1 MPAKKKDIDRE
12 ELTFL
17 RECGY
22 SWVFICGYFK
32 VSDTWLLSWRKNNN
46 FIDPFTE
53 ISDDDL
59 DDIIYEYSQTNPLL
73 GEVLLMAYFLHERIT
88 VTRERIR
95 NSVNRVDP
103 MGRQIRKN
111 KNIKRREYHAYGPHA
126 VWHLDGN
133 HKLRIKYG
141 IVIHGF
147 IDGFSR
153 FVLAL
158 RASDSNDKY
167 QVLGTFISGCDK
179 VHGKI
184 PSLLRIDKGGEN
196 RAVSQ
201 FMLLHRGFEAPL
213 SVYAGKSVAN
223 QRIER
228 FWRDVNQFI
237 ASHYNQLFQEMQDI
251 DILSLDCPND
261 MFMLHF
267 MFLPDIN
274 NKLNDF
280 INMWN
285 YHKISTK
292 NQKKNSPIQK
302 LFENQHLEQNTM
314 YYDIDNIERMIDD
327 DLIIDQVVV
336 NPKINPFTNDQYQLF
351 QQELDR
357 NNALIQLHD
366 SKTIKMNK
374 YIFACNVMNDIL
386 RNNM

>member
-1 MPAKKKDIDRE
+1 MPAKKKAISSE

-17 RECGY
+17 RKCGY
-22 SWVFICGYFK
+22 SWSFICDYFN
-32 VSDTWLLSWRKNNN
+32 VSDTWLLSWRGKNN
-46 FIDPFTE
+46 FIDPFRV

-59 DDIIYEYSQTNPLL
+59 DDIIYEYSQTNPLM
-73 GEVLLMAYFLHERIT
+73 GEVLLKAYFLHNNIS
-88 VTRERIR
+88 VTRQRIR
-95 NSVNRVDP
+95 DSVNRVDP
-103 MGRQIRKN
+103 MGRSNRKN
-111 KNIKRREYHAYGPHA
+111 KNIRRREYFAYGPHA
-126 VWHLDGN
+126 VWHLDGY
-133 HKLRIKYG
+133 HKLRLKYG
-141 IVIHGF
+141 IVIHGI

-237 ASHYNQLFQEMQDI
+237 TTYYKQLFELMQELN
-251 DILSLDCPND
+251 ILSLDSQND
-261 MFMLHF
+261 MFILHF

-274 NKLNDF
+274 NKLNEF
-280 INMWN
+280 VNIWN
-285 YHKISTK
+285 NHKISTK
-292 NQKKNSPIQK
+292 NQERNSPIQK
-302 LFENQHLEQNTM
+302 LFQNQHLEENTM
-314 YYDIDNIERMIDD
+314 YYDNDNIERMIDD

-336 NPKINPFTNDQYQLF
+336 NPKTNPFTNDQYQLF

-357 NNALIQLHD
+357 NYALIQLHD
-366 SKTIKMNK
+366 SNIIKMNK
-374 YIFACNVMNDIL
+374 YIFACNVAYDIL
-386 RNNM
+386 INNM